1 MKKHEGQLR
10 EGISDHGSSDEAEH
24 VPAFWLDVPP
34 PVPARS
40 NPSTFKPSSSDLREY
55 DMDGLILHR
64 QVHGCVDLVVQDI
77 MPRFFSVILVLI
89 D

>member
-24 VPAFWLDVPP
+24 VPAFWLGT
-34 PVPARS
+34 
-40 NPSTFKPSSSDLREY
+40 STVKSLNLQLSSSDLIEY

>member
-1 MKKHEGQLR
+1 MKTHEGQLR

-24 VPAFWLDVPP
+24 VPSFWLGT
-34 PVPARS
+34 
-40 NPSTFKPSSSDLREY
+40 STVKSLNLQLSSSDLIEY